1 MKSEKMVIIE
11 NSGLGYLK
19 FLRSFVKSLHK
30 ERKYTVPDVLTF
42 MILYSDIKLAL

>member
-1 MKSEKMVIIE
+1 MKNEKMVIIE

-19 FLRSFVKSLHK
+19 FVRRFVESLDK
-30 ERKYTVPDVLTF
+30 ERKYTEPDVLTF